1 VRSARSIL
9 LGAALGSALAACG
22 WIIGNDREI
31 ELRPDDGGGD
41 DAGPAED
48 GPMEDARAG
57 DAGDGGAVQDSGS
70 EAARVDAG
78 PITFKQVI
86 AVNPGH
92 AATASAKFDKD
103 VLAHSAIIVA
113 IDADGAPTMS
123 SITDSLANT
132 YQPVAS
138 PHDGLVG
145 RLWMVY
151 ALDSKAGPCTITVTL
166 AAAANSFLEVYA
178 HEYSGIA
185 TANAF
190 DVLRVADGTSGATD
204 AVRSGTAPLGTNEL
218 LFAHVLSGTAVAG
231 TGFTGRS
238 NFDSNLTEDRIV
250 AQAGTYEGIATM
262 VGGAGWTM
270 QMAAFRGN

>member
-1 VRSARSIL
+1 VRSARSIV
-9 LGAALGSALAACG
+9 LGAALGSTLVACG
-22 WIIGNDREI
+22 WIIGTGREI
-31 ELRPDDGGGD
+31 ELRQDDGGSGDAEPAEGGLFD
-41 DAGPAED
+41 DAP
-48 GPMEDARAG
+48 AG
-57 DAGDGGAVQDSGS
+57 DTGDGGTAQDSAP
-70 EAARVDAG
+70 ETAHVDAG

-92 AATASAKFDKD
+92 VATASAKLDKD
-103 VLAHSAIIVA
+103 VLAHSAIILA
-113 IDADGAPTMS
+113 IDADGAPTIS

-138 PHDGLVG
+138 PHDGPTG
-145 RLWMVY
+145 RLWIAY

-166 AAAANSFLEVYA
+166 AAAANTFFEVYA

-185 TANAF
+185 TTNAF

-204 AVRSGTAPLGTNEL
+204 GVRSGTAPIGANEL
-218 LFAHVLSGTAVAG
+218 LFAHVLSGTVVAG

-262 VGGAGWTM
+262 VAGGGWTM